1 MIMNR
6 LRTASPDRAKG
17 MMMLGRPGSG
27 LRRGQWTWT
36 RKLIDMYEYAKRVEG
51 VSLVSCTSHEA

>member
-6 LRTASPDRAKG
+6 LT
-17 MMMLGRPGSG
+17 RPCQRDDDAWPAWFG
-27 LRRGQWTWT
+27 LVRRGQWTWT